1 MTMGQLERRRMM
13 GAQTFSMQT
22 PSCPPGQHWE
32 DDGAGPIRGLAACV
46 PDRRVTLNFRT
57 TAPAAP
63 PAAPVETVSLPDL
76 VLPTMKLAPSNDA
89 SPAPQY
95 VSLPD
100 RAAAPAPCPEPWPWW
115 WMLVAA
121 AAGGAAAYYVG
132 KNPKKTKKNVGHAVN
147 AIGGRIVH
155 RATNAAAARLF

>member
-1 MTMGQLERRRMM
+1 MMGRVERRRMI
-13 GAQTFSMQT
+13 GGQSFSMQT

-32 DDGAGPIRGLAACV
+32 DDSAGPIRGLSACV
-46 PDRRVTLNFRT
+46 PDRKVTLHLVTNP
-57 TAPAAP
+57 APA
-63 PAAPVETVSLPDL
+63 PAMTVSLPGPT
-76 VLPTMKLAPSNDA
+76 LPTVTPPASSAPTF
-89 SPAPQY
+89 

-100 RAAAPAPCPEPWPWW
+100 RAAAPTPCPDLWPWW
-115 WMLVAA
+115 WLLVAA
-121 AAGGAAAYYVG
+121 AAGGAAGYYAG